1 MLWQREGRRINFAH
15 IPAAGDLQARQFL
28 LMDDSIASP
37 WNQVK
42 YYMLI
47 ATLAPT
53 DTPSLLF
60 ESEQASK
67 SLNG

>member
-1 MLWQREGRRINFAH
+1 MN
-15 IPAAGDLQARQFL
+15 DT
-28 LMDDSIASP
+28 IASP
-37 WNQVK
+37 CNQVK

-67 SLNG
+67 PLNG

>member
-1 MLWQREGRRINFAH
+1 MLWQREGRRINFTH
-15 IPAAGDLQARQFL
+15 IPTGDLQARQFL
-28 LMDDSIASP
+28 LMNDTIASP
-37 WNQVK
+37 CNQVK

-67 SLNG
+67 PLNG